1 MVLEV
6 HFSSR
11 HYEVTTNQIIRNLRS
26 FERSTG
32 MVFTRVNGKYSL
44 EAKNLTKEEFCEG
57 LRQLTVMLH
66 EEKDKTEDVMFVT
79 DLIESDAN

>member
-1 MVLEV
+1 
-6 HFSSR
+6 
-11 HYEVTTNQIIRNLRS
+11 
-26 FERSTG
+26 
-32 MVFTRVNGKYSL
+32 MVFTRVNERYSL
-44 EAKNLTKEEFCEG
+44 EAKNLTKEELCEG